1 MIQMVTTSIRI
12 PQEIHDQIKALA
24 LSENRSVNRQI
35 ETLLDFALQA
45 QLQAKQLFAASQ
57 TAAQYV
63 QASRSSRAALLIGE

>member
-45 QLQAKQLFAASQ
+45 QLQAKQLFVDSP
-57 TAAQYV
+57 TSAQYAR
-63 QASRSSRAALLIGE
+63 ASRSSRAALSIGE

>member
-1 MIQMVTTSIRI
+1 MVTTSIRI

-35 ETLLDFALQA
+35 ETLLGFALQA
-45 QLQAKQLFAASQ
+45 QLQAKQLFADSQ

-63 QASRSSRAALLIGE
+63 RASRSSRAALLMGE